1 MQEPTAPSRQQ
12 ASGRRRVP
20 GGGAGWGQTG
30 KQRASQPVGRRA
42 PACWGAWENKL
53 DKSKSKMDRRSAH
66 NTAGRHH
73 PAVTPPGAGCRP
85 LALGHTL
92 GKRQNCSTRG
102 SQVIPQ
108 PSTSLAQ
115 PCLTSEC

>member
-73 PAVTPPGAGCRP
+73 PADTTRRRVQAARSRAHTRQKAKLQHQGFPGD
-85 LALGHTL
+85 
-92 GKRQNCSTRG
+92 
-102 SQVIPQ
+102 
-108 PSTSLAQ
+108 PSTQ
-115 PCLTSEC
+115 Y